1 MEQLETAL
9 KFYDANLKIL
19 TFQEKDG
26 KGAKEHANALTFDDK
41 GKRQERGKK
50 EGRKGKG
57 KDKDGKNGKGK
68 EKGKDGK
75 GKSGKDKDSKDKGK
89 GVPRRTVARVLG
101 ATRTRTRRK
110 RNA

>member
-41 GKRQERGKK
+41 GKGKK
-50 EGRKGKG
+50 GGKGREKGKG